1 MAKRFSTFEGVF
13 TPCLLSILGVIMFL
27 RLGWVVGNIGFGGT
41 LMIIGFANLITLA
54 TALSMSSVVT
64 NIRIGAGGAYSIIT
78 KSLGIEAGGAIGI
91 PLYISQAISVAF
103 YITGFAECWR
113 FVFPGHSLL
122 LVSLIAWG
130 LLLVISYLS
139 AKLAFK
145 VQYFIFVLIGLAIAS
160 ILMGKGSNVAQPFS
174 FWGGYQQ
181 SEFWT
186 VFAIFFPAVTGV
198 LAGAS
203 MSGELKDPRKS
214 IPFGTMAAIGVSL
227 VVYILL
233 SFWFSKQIPLAELRT
248 SASVAVDLGRW
259 KWMVVAGVMGAT
271 ISSALAMFVGSPRVL
286 LALGKHAIL
295 PFMDSFAKINKR
307 GEPTVAILFTALIAL
322 ITILFG
328 SLNQIASLLTMFF
341 LITYGMINLTVFI
354 EQSIGIPSF
363 RPTFQVPKI
372 IPFFGTVSCVAIMF
386 LIDARFSVIAFI
398 VIIVMYIVLLKTD
411 SQAYSP
417 DVRSGL
423 LVFVAEQFAKAA
435 SKLPYYPKIWKPNLL
450 VPVEDMQKL
459 DFALPFLRNIVLP
472 TGRLTIFKV
481 VDKKMSEELYSLKNV
496 GNQDDDGVPVDPKES
511 LNQELSLK
519 VKGLRDENIFVETAV
534 VQAQEVLEGTVTVM
548 QTVGGL
554 FFPPNTMLYVLNE
567 EKDQDHV
574 ACGIVEKASDE
585 GLSNI
590 VLKFNKSV
598 GFGSERDVNLWV
610 RSQSPN
616 MSLSIL
622 IALQLKRNWDG
633 VLRIVQVVYADQ
645 DMPEALNYLLK
656 LKKLMRLPLD
666 VEIEILVGNFMD
678 LLKQA
683 PKADINIFGMQ
694 EKPDI
699 ELIRNVS
706 NVIGTS
712 VLFLRDSKNESAL
725 A

>member
-13 TPCLLSILGVIMFL
+13 TPCLLSILGVIMYL
-27 RLGWVVGNIGFGGT
+27 RLGWVVGSIGFGGT
-41 LMIIGFANLITLA
+41 LIIICFANMITLS

-64 NIRIGAGGAYSIIT
+64 NIRIGPGGAYSIIT
-78 KSLGIEAGGAIGI
+78 KSLGLEAGGAIGF
-91 PLYISQAISVAF
+91 PLYLSQAISVAF
-103 YITGFAECWR
+103 YITGFAECWL
-113 FVFPGHSLL
+113 FVFPSHSLL
-122 LVSLIAWG
+122 LVSLIAWA
-130 LLLVISYLS
+130 LLLIISYLS
-139 AKLAFK
+139 AKFAFK
-145 VQYFIFVLIGLAIAS
+145 VQYFIFVLIGLS
-160 ILMGKGSNVAQPFS
+160 IVSIMMGKGSNVSHQFS
-174 FWGGYQQ
+174 FWGGYQTG
-181 SEFWT
+181 EFWT
-186 VFAIFFPAVTGV
+186 IFAVFFPAVTGI

-203 MSGELKDPRKS
+203 MSGELNDPKKS
-214 IPFGTMAAIGVSL
+214 IPIGTLAAIGVSFA
-227 VVYILL
+227 VYVLL
-233 SFWFSKQIPLAELRT
+233 SYWYAKQIPLAELRVNT
-248 SASVAVDLGRW
+248 SIAVEMGRW
-259 KWMVVAGVMGAT
+259 RWMVVAGIMGAT

-286 LALGKHAIL
+286 LAMGKHAIL
-295 PFMDSFAKINKR
+295 PFMETFARINKR
-307 GEPTVAILFTALIAL
+307 GEPSTAILFTALLSL

-363 RPTFQVPKI
+363 RPTFKVPKI
-372 IPFFGTVSCVAIMF
+372 IPFWGTVSCVAVMF
-386 LIDARFSVIAFI
+386 LIDAKFSFIAFI
-398 VIIVMYIVLLKTD
+398 VILVMYVLLIKTD

-417 DVRSGL
+417 EVRSGL

-459 DFALPFLRNIVLP
+459 DLVLPFLKNIILP

-481 VDKKMSEELYSLKNV
+481 VDRKNSEELYTLKNV
-496 GNQDDDGVPVDPKES
+496 EAQSGEDAPIDPKER

-534 VQAQEVLEGTVTVM
+534 VQAPEVLEGAVTVM

-554 FFPPNTMLYVLNE
+554 FFPPNTMFYVLNE
-567 EKDQDHV
+567 NNDQDHV
-574 ACGIVEKASDE
+574 AGGLVEKASDE

-590 VLKFNKSV
+590 VLRYDKNA
-598 GFGSERDVNLWV
+598 GFGLEKDVNLWV

-616 MSLSIL
+616 INLSIL

-633 VLRIVQVVYADQ
+633 VLRIVQVVYNEQ
-645 DMPEALNYLLK
+645 DRQEALNYLLK
-656 LKKLMRLPLD
+656 LKKVMRLPLD

-699 ELIRNVS
+699 ALIRNVS
-706 NVIGTS
+706 AAIGTS
-712 VLFLRDSKNESAL
+712 VLFLRDSDNESAL

>member
-41 LMIIGFANLITLA
+41 LMIIGFANMITLA

-64 NIRIGAGGAYSIIT
+64 NIRIGAGGAYSIIA

-91 PLYISQAISVAF
+91 PLYISQAVSVAF
-103 YITGFAECWR
+103 YITGFAEGWL
-113 FVFPGHSLL
+113 FIFPGHSLL
-122 LVSLIAWG
+122 LVSLIAWA
-130 LLLVISYLS
+130 LLLIISYLS

-145 VQYFIFVLIGLAIAS
+145 VQYFIFILIGLSIAS
-160 ILMGKGSNVAQPFS
+160 ILMGKGSNAAMPFS
-174 FWGGYQQ
+174 FWGGYRPDN
-181 SEFWT
+181 FWT

-214 IPFGTMAAIGVSL
+214 IPIGTIAAIGVSFFIY
-227 VVYILL
+227 VLL
-233 SFWFSKQIPLAELRT
+233 SFWFSKQISLAELK
-248 SASVAVDLGRW
+248 ANPSVALELGRW
-259 KWMVVAGVMGAT
+259 KWMVVAGIMGAT
-271 ISSALAMFVGSPRVL
+271 ISSALAMFVGAPRVL

-295 PFMDSFAKINKR
+295 PFMDSFARINRR
-307 GEPTVAILFTALIAL
+307 GEPSTAILFTALISL
-322 ITILFG
+322 ITVLFG
-328 SLNQIASLLTMFF
+328 SLDQIASLLTMFF

-363 RPTFQVPKI
+363 RPTFQVQKI
-372 IPFFGTVSCVAIMF
+372 IPFFGTVSCVGVMF
-386 LIDARFSVIAFI
+386 LIDARFSIIAFL
-398 VIIVMYIVLLKTD
+398 VIIIMYVVLLKTD

-450 VPVEDMQKL
+450 VPVEDMKKL
-459 DFALPFLRNIVLP
+459 DFALPFLKNIILP
-472 TGRLTIFKV
+472 TGRLTIFQV
-481 VDKKMSEELYSLKNV
+481 VDKAMSEELYSLKNIDNHLSE
-496 GNQDDDGVPVDPKES
+496 GAMIDPKER

-519 VKGLRDENIFVETAV
+519 VKDFRDENIFVETAV
-534 VQAQEVLEGTVTVM
+534 VQAPEVLEGTVTVM

-554 FFPPNTMLYVLNE
+554 FFPPNTMFYILNE
-567 EKDQDHV
+567 EDDQDHV
-574 ACGIVEKASDE
+574 AGGIVEKASDE

-590 VLKFNKSV
+590 VLKYHEAA
-598 GFGSERDVNLWV
+598 GFGLEQNVNLWV

-616 MSLSIL
+616 MNLSIL

-633 VLRIVQVVYADQ
+633 VLRIVQVVYEEQ
-645 DMPEALNYLLK
+645 ERTEGLNYLLK
-656 LKKLMRLPLD
+656 LKKIMRLPLD
-666 VEIEILVGNFMD
+666 VEIEILVGDFMD
-678 LLKQA
+678 LLKKA

-699 ELIRNVS
+699 NIIRKVS
-706 NVIGTS
+706 AATGTS
-712 VLFLRDSKNESAL
+712 VLFLRDSGNESAL